1 MNKYTAAREPL
12 SQYSVSYAGVEYRHV
27 DVWK

>member
-1 MNKYTAAREPL
+1 MNKYTVARELL
-12 SQYSVSYAGVEYRHV
+12 SQYSASYAGVECRHV

>member
-1 MNKYTAAREPL
+1 MNKYTAAREFL
-12 SQYSVSYAGVEYRHV
+12 SQYLASYAGVEYRHV

>member
-1 MNKYTAAREPL
+1 MNKYTAARELL

>member
-1 MNKYTAAREPL
+1 MNKYTAARERL
-12 SQYSVSYAGVEYRHV
+12 SQHLSSYAGVECRHV

>member
-1 MNKYTAAREPL
+1 MNKYTAARELL
-12 SQYSVSYAGVEYRHV
+12 SQYLASYAGVEYRHV

>member
-1 MNKYTAAREPL
+1 MNKYTAGRELL

>member
-1 MNKYTAAREPL
+1 MNKYTVAREL
-12 SQYSVSYAGVEYRHV
+12 RSQYLASYAGVECRHV

>member
-1 MNKYTAAREPL
+1 MNKYTAARELL
-12 SQYSVSYAGVEYRHV
+12 SQYSVSYAGVEYWHV

>member
-1 MNKYTAAREPL
+1 MNKYTVARELL
-12 SQYSVSYAGVEYRHV
+12 SQYLVSYAGVECRHV